1 MCVQKTK
8 YVIILRN
15 LSDKKNRNKSTS
27 ETSCFQHRRDLR
39 KMKLSTVCL
48 LSNTLSSQNAKLSSV
63 MHCKSCNVSVCYQ
76 KETQYKNNVMH
87 SLFLCFHPIV
97 RPSFHLPN
105 QLIINP
111 STPSSLAES
120 PDGVMGGVISPY
132 TQKPLLIRK
141 GGVEKQAEIKLY

>member
-1 MCVQKTK
+1 MCPKNQRFVT
-8 YVIILRN
+8 ILRI
-15 LSDKKNRNKSTS
+15 LSEKNRRKSTS
-27 ETSCFQHRRDLR
+27 ETSCFQHRRDHR
-39 KMKLSTVCL
+39 KIKLSIVCL
-48 LSNTLSSQNAKLSSV
+48 LSNTPLSQNAKLRSV
-63 MHCKSCNVSVCYQ
+63 MRCKSCNVSLCYQ
-76 KETQYKNNVMH
+76 KEKPYKNNVMH

-97 RPSFHLPN
+97 RPSFHLSN